1 MTMGTVSLPAK
12 IVSLFDSD
20 RGSFRYRVMYGGRGS
35 GKSYA
40 MAMMSLIWGYR
51 EPLRVLCTR
60 EVQASI
66 KESMHAEL
74 KGIIEGN
81 EWLSGH
87 YEVLKDSIR
96 GANGTEFIFR
106 GLYDN
111 AKTIKSLSNIDLCI
125 VEEAQDIS
133 RDSWGV
139 LLPTIRKELS
149 EVWVAYNPKSKSDP
163 VDVIFRQRESE
174 DLKAIQVNFYD
185 NPWFPDALKKQMEM
199 DKETLSHEEFLW
211 IWFGRYLERSKAQ
224 VFADKYTVRDF
235 SPSVDWDGPYQGM
248 DWGFSVDPTVA
259 VRVWIHDRC
268 LYVEYEAGEVALE
281 LDHTPRFLCEN
292 IPDFAD
298 YVTRADSARPESISH
313 VNRKGLPL
321 VVPCSKWA
329 GSIEDGI
336 SFIRSFKEVVIH
348 TRCEGVLFEFEN
360 YSYKTN
366 RAGDVLSAVKDE
378 HNHYIDAIRYALQP
392 VIRDVKDL
400 EFSWV

>member
-74 KGIIEGN
+74 KGVIESN
-81 EWLSGH
+81 SWLSGH

-139 LLPTIRKELS
+139 LLPTIRKERS

-211 IWFGRYLERSKAQ
+211 VWFGRYLERSKSQ

-235 SPSVDWDGPYQGM
+235 SPSIDWDGPYQGM

-259 VRVWIHDRC
+259 VRVWIHDRR
-268 LYVEYEAGEVALE
+268 LYVEHEAGEVALE
-281 LDHTPRFLCEN
+281 LDCTPRFLCEN

-298 YVTRADSARPESISH
+298 YVTRADNARPESISH

-321 VVPCSKWA
+321 VIPCSKWA
-329 GSIEDGI
+329 GSVEDGI

-348 TRCEGVLFEFEN
+348 PRCEGVLFEFEN